1 MDNKRILIVE
11 DDPNLGK
18 ILNEFLSAKGYNITL
33 AVDGE
38 EGKLKFLNNDNWDI
52 ILLDVMMPKKDGF
65 SDQLEAVFN
74 EAGTRLKVINAGV
87 SGDTSAGGLS
97 RIDWALGSN
106 PDAIL
111 LELGANDSLRG
122 IDPKITKT
130 NLQKIITKLE
140 RIGVPILLAG
150 MVAPPNMGKE
160 YGLEFEKVYLE
171 LAEANEVIFYRF
183 FLEGVA
189 GVPELNQEDGIHPNK
204 EGVLKIVKKIAP
216 FVIELLKRV
225 KS

>member
-1 MDNKRILIVE
+1 MCRKNCH
-11 DDPNLGK
+11 
-18 ILNEFLSAKGYNITL
+18 
-33 AVDGE
+33 
-38 EGKLKFLNNDNWDI
+38 KFLI
-52 ILLDVMMPKKDGF
+52 FCVFILGSSLIAVTGHARELKLLAFGDSLIAGYGLPKKDGF
-65 SDQLEAVFN
+65 SDQLEATLN
-74 EAGTRLKVINAGV
+74 HAGIRLKVINAGV

-97 RIDWALGSN
+97 RIDWALGAN

-122 IDPKITKT
+122 IDPAITKM
-130 NLQKIITKLE
+130 NLQKILTKLQK
-140 RIGVPILLAG
+140 IGTPILFAG
-150 MVAPPNMGKE
+150 MIAPPNMGKE

-225 KS
+225 KP

>member
-1 MDNKRILIVE
+1 MCRKNCH
-11 DDPNLGK
+11 
-18 ILNEFLSAKGYNITL
+18 
-33 AVDGE
+33 
-38 EGKLKFLNNDNWDI
+38 KFLI
-52 ILLDVMMPKKDGF
+52 FCVFILGSSLIAVTGHARELKLLAFGDSLIAGYGLPKKDGF
-65 SDQLEAVFN
+65 SDQLEATLN
-74 EAGTRLKVINAGV
+74 HAGIRLKVINAGV

-97 RIDWALGSN
+97 RIDWALGAN

-111 LELGANDSLRG
+111 LELGANDILRG
-122 IDPKITKT
+122 IDPAITKM
-130 NLQKIITKLE
+130 NLQKILTKLQK
-140 RIGVPILLAG
+140 IGAPILFAG
-150 MVAPPNMGKE
+150 MIAPPNMGKE
-160 YGLEFEKVYLE
+160 YGLEFERVYLE

-225 KS
+225 KP

>member
-1 MDNKRILIVE
+1 MCRKNCHKLLIFCVFILGSSLIAVTSHARE
-11 DDPNLGK
+11 LKLLAFGDSL
-18 ILNEFLSAKGYNITL
+18 IAGYGL
-33 AVDGE
+33 
-38 EGKLKFLNNDNWDI
+38 
-52 ILLDVMMPKKDGF
+52 PKKDGF
-65 SDQLEAVFN
+65 SDQLQATLN
-74 EAGTRLKVINAGV
+74 HAGIRLKVINAGV

-97 RIDWALGSN
+97 RIDWALGAN

-122 IDPKITKT
+122 IDPAITKM
-130 NLQKIITKLE
+130 NLQKILTKLQK
-140 RIGVPILLAG
+140 IGVPILFAG
-150 MVAPPNMGKE
+150 MIAPPNMGKE
-160 YGLEFEKVYLE
+160 YGLEFERVYLE

-225 KS
+225 KP

>member
-1 MDNKRILIVE
+1 MFRKNFHKPLIFCVLIVGSCLIAVTGHARE
-11 DDPNLGK
+11 LKLLAFGDSL
-18 ILNEFLSAKGYNITL
+18 IAGYGL
-33 AVDGE
+33 
-38 EGKLKFLNNDNWDI
+38 
-52 ILLDVMMPKKDGF
+52 PKKDGF
-65 SDQLEAVFN
+65 SDQLEAAFN

-97 RIDWALGSN
+97 RIDWALGAN

-122 IDPKITKT
+122 IDPSITKM
-130 NLQKIITKLE
+130 NLQKILTKLE
-140 RIGVPILLAG
+140 KTGVPILFVG

-160 YGLEFEKVYLE
+160 YGLEFEKAYLE
-171 LAEANEVIFYRF
+171 LAEANEVIFYPF

-204 EGVLKIVKKIAP
+204 EGVLTIVKKIAP
-216 FVIELLKRV
+216 FVRDLLKRV
-225 KS
+225 KL

>member
-1 MDNKRILIVE
+1 MCRKNCHKLLIFCVFILGSSLIAVTGHALE
-11 DDPNLGK
+11 LKLLAFGDSL
-18 ILNEFLSAKGYNITL
+18 IAGYGL
-33 AVDGE
+33 
-38 EGKLKFLNNDNWDI
+38 
-52 ILLDVMMPKKDGF
+52 PKKDGF
-65 SDQLEAVFN
+65 SDQLEVTLN
-74 EAGTRLKVINAGV
+74 HAGIRLKVINAGV

-97 RIDWALGSN
+97 RIDWALGAN

-111 LELGANDSLRG
+111 LELGANDILRG
-122 IDPKITKT
+122 IDPAITKM
-130 NLQKIITKLE
+130 NLQKILTKLQK
-140 RIGVPILLAG
+140 IGAPILFAG
-150 MVAPPNMGKE
+150 MIAPPNMGKE
-160 YGLEFEKVYLE
+160 YGLEFERVYLE

-225 KS
+225 KP

>member
-1 MDNKRILIVE
+1 MCRKNCHKLLIFCVFILGSSLIAVTGHARE
-11 DDPNLGK
+11 LKLLAFGDSL
-18 ILNEFLSAKGYNITL
+18 IAGYGL
-33 AVDGE
+33 
-38 EGKLKFLNNDNWDI
+38 
-52 ILLDVMMPKKDGF
+52 PKKDGF
-65 SDQLEAVFN
+65 SDQLEATLN
-74 EAGTRLKVINAGV
+74 HAGIRLKVINAGV

-97 RIDWALGSN
+97 RIDWALGAN

-122 IDPKITKT
+122 IDPAITKM
-130 NLQKIITKLE
+130 NLQKILTKLQK
-140 RIGVPILLAG
+140 IGAPILFAG
-150 MVAPPNMGKE
+150 MIAPPNMGKE

-225 KS
+225 KP

>member
-1 MDNKRILIVE
+1 MCRKNCH
-11 DDPNLGK
+11 
-18 ILNEFLSAKGYNITL
+18 
-33 AVDGE
+33 
-38 EGKLKFLNNDNWDI
+38 KFLI
-52 ILLDVMMPKKDGF
+52 FCVFILGSSLIAVTGHARELKLLAFGDSLIAGYGLPKKDGF
-65 SDQLEAVFN
+65 SDQLEATLN
-74 EAGTRLKVINAGV
+74 HTGIRLKVINAGV

-97 RIDWALGSN
+97 RIDWALGAN

-122 IDPKITKT
+122 IDPAITKM
-130 NLQKIITKLE
+130 NLQKILTKLQK
-140 RIGVPILLAG
+140 IGTPILFAG
-150 MVAPPNMGKE
+150 MIAPPNMGKE
-160 YGLEFEKVYLE
+160 YGLEFERVYLE

-216 FVIELLKRV
+216 FVIELLERV
-225 KS
+225 KP

>member
-1 MDNKRILIVE
+1 MCRKNCH
-11 DDPNLGK
+11 
-18 ILNEFLSAKGYNITL
+18 
-33 AVDGE
+33 
-38 EGKLKFLNNDNWDI
+38 KFLI
-52 ILLDVMMPKKDGF
+52 FCVFILGSSLIAVTGHARELKLLAFGDSLIAGYGLPKKDGF
-65 SDQLEAVFN
+65 SDQLEATLN
-74 EAGTRLKVINAGV
+74 HAGIRLKVINAGV

-97 RIDWALGSN
+97 RIDWALGAN

-122 IDPKITKT
+122 IDPAITKM
-130 NLQKIITKLE
+130 NLQKILTKLQK
-140 RIGVPILLAG
+140 IGAPILFAG
-150 MVAPPNMGKE
+150 MIAPPNMGKE

-225 KS
+225 NP

>member
-1 MDNKRILIVE
+1 MFREN
-11 DDPNLGK
+11 
-18 ILNEFLSAKGYNITL
+18 FY
-33 AVDGE
+33 
-38 EGKLKFLNNDNWDI
+38 KFLI
-52 ILLDVMMPKKDGF
+52 YFLCIVGSCLIAATSHAREIKLLAFGDSLIAGYGLPKKDGF

-74 EAGTRLKVINAGV
+74 HAGTRLKVINAGV

-140 RIGVPILLAG
+140 KRGVPILFAG

-171 LAEANEVIFYRF
+171 LAEVNKVIFYPF

-204 EGVLKIVKKIAP
+204 EGVLKIVETIAP
-216 FVIELLKRV
+216 FVRELLKRV
-225 KS
+225 KL

>member
-1 MDNKRILIVE
+1 MCRKNCH
-11 DDPNLGK
+11 
-18 ILNEFLSAKGYNITL
+18 
-33 AVDGE
+33 
-38 EGKLKFLNNDNWDI
+38 KFLI
-52 ILLDVMMPKKDGF
+52 FCVFILGSSLIAVTGHARELKLLAFGDSLIAGYGLPKKDGF
-65 SDQLEAVFN
+65 SDQLEATLN
-74 EAGTRLKVINAGV
+74 HAGIRLKVINAGV
-87 SGDTSAGGLS
+87 SGDTSAGGFS
-97 RIDWALGSN
+97 RIDWALGAN

-122 IDPKITKT
+122 IDPAITKM
-130 NLQKIITKLE
+130 NLQKILTKLQK
-140 RIGVPILLAG
+140 IGAPILFAG
-150 MVAPPNMGKE
+150 MIAPPNMGKE

-225 KS
+225 KP

>member
-1 MDNKRILIVE
+1 MCRKNCHKLLIFCVFILGSSLIAVTSHARE
-11 DDPNLGK
+11 LKLLAFGDSL
-18 ILNEFLSAKGYNITL
+18 IAGYGL
-33 AVDGE
+33 
-38 EGKLKFLNNDNWDI
+38 
-52 ILLDVMMPKKDGF
+52 PKKDGF
-65 SDQLEAVFN
+65 SDQLEATLN
-74 EAGTRLKVINAGV
+74 HAGIRLKVINAGV

-97 RIDWALGSN
+97 RIDWALGAN

-122 IDPKITKT
+122 IDPAITKM
-130 NLQKIITKLE
+130 NLQKILTKLQK
-140 RIGVPILLAG
+140 IGAPILFAG
-150 MVAPPNMGKE
+150 MIAPPNMGKE
-160 YGLEFEKVYLE
+160 YGLEFERVYLE

-216 FVIELLKRV
+216 FVRDLLKRV
-225 KS
+225 KL

>member
-1 MDNKRILIVE
+1 MCRKNCHKLLIFCVFILGSSLIAVTSHARE
-11 DDPNLGK
+11 LKLLAFGDSL
-18 ILNEFLSAKGYNITL
+18 IAGYGL
-33 AVDGE
+33 
-38 EGKLKFLNNDNWDI
+38 
-52 ILLDVMMPKKDGF
+52 PKKDGF
-65 SDQLEAVFN
+65 SDQLEATLN
-74 EAGTRLKVINAGV
+74 HAGIRLKVINAGV

-97 RIDWALGSN
+97 RIDWALGAN

-122 IDPKITKT
+122 IDPAITKM
-130 NLQKIITKLE
+130 NLQKILTKLQKIE
-140 RIGVPILLAG
+140 TPILFAG
-150 MVAPPNMGKE
+150 MIAPPNMGKE

-225 KS
+225 KP

>member
-1 MDNKRILIVE
+1 MCRKNCH
-11 DDPNLGK
+11 
-18 ILNEFLSAKGYNITL
+18 
-33 AVDGE
+33 
-38 EGKLKFLNNDNWDI
+38 KFLI
-52 ILLDVMMPKKDGF
+52 FCVFILGSSLIAVTSHARELKLLAFGDSLIAGYGLPKKDGF
-65 SDQLEAVFN
+65 SDQLEATLN
-74 EAGTRLKVINAGV
+74 HAGIRLKVINAGV

-97 RIDWALGSN
+97 RIDWALGAN

-122 IDPKITKT
+122 IDPAITKM
-130 NLQKIITKLE
+130 NLQKILTKLQK
-140 RIGVPILLAG
+140 IGTPILFAG
-150 MVAPPNMGKE
+150 MIAPPNMGKE

-225 KS
+225 KP

>member
-1 MDNKRILIVE
+1 MCRKNCH
-11 DDPNLGK
+11 
-18 ILNEFLSAKGYNITL
+18 
-33 AVDGE
+33 
-38 EGKLKFLNNDNWDI
+38 KFLI
-52 ILLDVMMPKKDGF
+52 FCVFILGSSLIAVTGHARELKLLAFGDSLIAGYGLPKKDGF

-97 RIDWALGSN
+97 RIDWALGAN

-122 IDPKITKT
+122 IDPAITKM
-130 NLQKIITKLE
+130 NLQKILTKLQKIE
-140 RIGVPILLAG
+140 TPILFAG
-150 MVAPPNMGKE
+150 MIAPPNMGKE

-225 KS
+225 KP

>member
-1 MDNKRILIVE
+1 MCRKNCH
-11 DDPNLGK
+11 
-18 ILNEFLSAKGYNITL
+18 
-33 AVDGE
+33 
-38 EGKLKFLNNDNWDI
+38 KFLI
-52 ILLDVMMPKKDGF
+52 FCVFILGSSLIAVTGHARELKLLAFGDSLAAGYGLPKKDGF
-65 SDQLEAVFN
+65 SDQLEATLN
-74 EAGTRLKVINAGV
+74 HAGIRLKVINAGV

-97 RIDWALGSN
+97 RIDWALGAN

-122 IDPKITKT
+122 IDPAITKM
-130 NLQKIITKLE
+130 NLQKILTKLQK
-140 RIGVPILLAG
+140 IGTPILFVG
-150 MVAPPNMGKE
+150 MIAPPNMGKE

-225 KS
+225 KP

>member
-1 MDNKRILIVE
+1 MFRKNFHKLPIFCVFIVGSFLIAVTGNARE
-11 DDPNLGK
+11 LKLLAFGDSL
-18 ILNEFLSAKGYNITL
+18 IAGYGL
-33 AVDGE
+33 
-38 EGKLKFLNNDNWDI
+38 
-52 ILLDVMMPKKDGF
+52 PKKDGF
-65 SDQLEAVFN
+65 ADQLEVAFN
-74 EAGTRLKVINAGV
+74 EVGTRLKVINAGV

-97 RIDWALGSN
+97 RIDWALGAN

-122 IDPKITKT
+122 IDPAITKM
-130 NLQKIITKLE
+130 NLQKILTKLQK
-140 RIGVPILLAG
+140 IGVPILFAG
-150 MVAPPNMGKE
+150 MIAPPNMGKE

-189 GVPELNQEDGIHPNK
+189 GVPELNQEDGINPNK

-225 KS
+225 KP

>member
-1 MDNKRILIVE
+1 MCRKNCH
-11 DDPNLGK
+11 
-18 ILNEFLSAKGYNITL
+18 
-33 AVDGE
+33 
-38 EGKLKFLNNDNWDI
+38 KFLI
-52 ILLDVMMPKKDGF
+52 FCVFILGSSLIAVTGHARELKLLAFGDSLIAGYGLPKKDGF
-65 SDQLEAVFN
+65 SDQLEATLN
-74 EAGTRLKVINAGV
+74 HAGIRLKVINAGV

-97 RIDWALGSN
+97 RIDWALGAN

-122 IDPKITKT
+122 IDPAITKM
-130 NLQKIITKLE
+130 NLQKILTRLQK
-140 RIGVPILLAG
+140 IGTPILFAG
-150 MVAPPNMGKE
+150 MIAPPNMGKE

-225 KS
+225 KP

>member
-1 MDNKRILIVE
+1 MFRNNFHKFLIVCAFIVGSCFIAVTSHARE
-11 DDPNLGK
+11 LKLLAFGDSL
-18 ILNEFLSAKGYNITL
+18 IAGYGL
-33 AVDGE
+33 
-38 EGKLKFLNNDNWDI
+38 
-52 ILLDVMMPKKDGF
+52 PKKDGF

-97 RIDWALGSN
+97 RIDWALGAN

-122 IDPKITKT
+122 IDPAITKM
-130 NLQKIITKLE
+130 NLQKLLTKLE
-140 RIGVPILLAG
+140 KTGMPILFAG

-160 YGLEFEKVYLE
+160 YGLEFERVYLE
-171 LAEANEVIFYRF
+171 LAETNDVIFYPF

-204 EGVLKIVKKIAP
+204 EGVSKIVKKIAP
-216 FVIELLKRV
+216 FVTDLLKRV
-225 KS
+225 KL

>member
-1 MDNKRILIVE
+1 MCRKNCH
-11 DDPNLGK
+11 
-18 ILNEFLSAKGYNITL
+18 
-33 AVDGE
+33 
-38 EGKLKFLNNDNWDI
+38 KFLI
-52 ILLDVMMPKKDGF
+52 FCVFILGSSLIAVTGHARELKLLAFGDSLVAGYGLPKKDGF
-65 SDQLEAVFN
+65 SDQLEATLN
-74 EAGTRLKVINAGV
+74 HAGIRLKVINAGV

-97 RIDWALGSN
+97 RIDWALGAN

-122 IDPKITKT
+122 IDPAITKM
-130 NLQKIITKLE
+130 NLQKILTKLQK
-140 RIGVPILLAG
+140 IGTPILFAG
-150 MVAPPNMGKE
+150 MIAPPNMGKE

-225 KS
+225 KP

>member
-1 MDNKRILIVE
+1 MCRKNCHKLLIFCVFILGSSLIAVTSHARE
-11 DDPNLGK
+11 LKLLAFGDSL
-18 ILNEFLSAKGYNITL
+18 IAGYGL
-33 AVDGE
+33 
-38 EGKLKFLNNDNWDI
+38 
-52 ILLDVMMPKKDGF
+52 PKKDGF
-65 SDQLEAVFN
+65 SDQLEATLN
-74 EAGTRLKVINAGV
+74 HAGIRLKVINAGV

-97 RIDWALGSN
+97 RIDWALGAN

-122 IDPKITKT
+122 IDPAITKM
-130 NLQKIITKLE
+130 NLQKILTKLQK
-140 RIGVPILLAG
+140 IGVPILFAG
-150 MVAPPNMGKE
+150 MIAPPNMGKE
-160 YGLEFEKVYLE
+160 YGLEFERVYLE

-225 KS
+225 KP

>member
-1 MDNKRILIVE
+1 MCRKNCHKLLIFCVFILGSSLIAVTSHARE
-11 DDPNLGK
+11 LKLLAFGDSL
-18 ILNEFLSAKGYNITL
+18 IAGYGL
-33 AVDGE
+33 
-38 EGKLKFLNNDNWDI
+38 
-52 ILLDVMMPKKDGF
+52 PKKDGF
-65 SDQLEAVFN
+65 SDQLEATLN
-74 EAGTRLKVINAGV
+74 HAGIRLKVINAGV

-97 RIDWALGSN
+97 RIDWALGAN

-122 IDPKITKT
+122 IDPAITKM
-130 NLQKIITKLE
+130 NLQKILTKLQK
-140 RIGVPILLAG
+140 IGVPILFAG
-150 MVAPPNMGKE
+150 MIAPPNMGKE

-225 KS
+225 KP

>member
-1 MDNKRILIVE
+1 MCRKNCH
-11 DDPNLGK
+11 
-18 ILNEFLSAKGYNITL
+18 
-33 AVDGE
+33 
-38 EGKLKFLNNDNWDI
+38 KFLI
-52 ILLDVMMPKKDGF
+52 FCVFILGSSLIAVTGHARELKLLAFGDSLIAGYGLPKKDGF
-65 SDQLEAVFN
+65 SDQLEATLN
-74 EAGTRLKVINAGV
+74 HAGIRLKVINAGV

-97 RIDWALGSN
+97 RIDWALGAN

-122 IDPKITKT
+122 IDPAITKM
-130 NLQKIITKLE
+130 NLQKILTKLQK
-140 RIGVPILLAG
+140 IGAPILFAG
-150 MVAPPNMGKE
+150 MIAPPNMGKE
-160 YGLEFEKVYLE
+160 YGFEFEKVYLE

-225 KS
+225 KP

>member
-1 MDNKRILIVE
+1 MGSFLIAVTSHARE
-11 DDPNLGK
+11 LKLLAFGDSL
-18 ILNEFLSAKGYNITL
+18 IAGYGL
-33 AVDGE
+33 
-38 EGKLKFLNNDNWDI
+38 
-52 ILLDVMMPKKDGF
+52 PKKDGF

-97 RIDWALGSN
+97 RIDWALGAN

-122 IDPKITKT
+122 IDPAITKM
-130 NLQKIITKLE
+130 NLQKLLTKLE
-140 RIGVPILLAG
+140 KTGMPILFAG
-150 MVAPPNMGKE
+150 MIAPPNMGKE

-171 LAEANEVIFYRF
+171 LAETNEVTFYPF

-204 EGVLKIVKKIAP
+204 EGVLKIVKKITP
-216 FVIELLKRV
+216 FVRNLLKRV
-225 KS
+225 KL

>member
-1 MDNKRILIVE
+1 MCRKNCHKLLIFCVFILGSSLIAVTSHARE
-11 DDPNLGK
+11 LKLLAFGDSL
-18 ILNEFLSAKGYNITL
+18 IAGYGL
-33 AVDGE
+33 
-38 EGKLKFLNNDNWDI
+38 
-52 ILLDVMMPKKDGF
+52 PKKDGF
-65 SDQLEAVFN
+65 SDQLEATLN
-74 EAGTRLKVINAGV
+74 HAGIRLKVINAGV

-97 RIDWALGSN
+97 RIDWALGAN

-122 IDPKITKT
+122 IDPAITKM
-130 NLQKIITKLE
+130 NLQKILNKLQK
-140 RIGVPILLAG
+140 IGAPILFAG
-150 MVAPPNMGKE
+150 MIAPPNMGKE

-204 EGVLKIVKKIAP
+204 EGVLKIVKKIVP

-225 KS
+225 KP

>member
-1 MDNKRILIVE
+1 MFRKNLQKSLIFCLFIV
-11 DDPNLGK
+11 GS
-18 ILNEFLSAKGYNITL
+18 FLIAVTSHARELKLLAFGDSLIAGYGL
-33 AVDGE
+33 
-38 EGKLKFLNNDNWDI
+38 
-52 ILLDVMMPKKDGF
+52 PKKDGF

-97 RIDWALGSN
+97 RIDWALGAN

-122 IDPKITKT
+122 IDPAITKM
-130 NLQKIITKLE
+130 NLQKLLTKLE
-140 RIGVPILLAG
+140 KTGMPILFAG

-160 YGLEFEKVYLE
+160 YGIEFQKVYLE
-171 LAEANEVIFYRF
+171 LAETNEVIFYPF

-204 EGVLKIVKKIAP
+204 EGVLKIVKKITP
-216 FVIELLKRV
+216 FIKNLLKRV
-225 KS
+225 KL

>member
-1 MDNKRILIVE
+1 MCRKNCH
-11 DDPNLGK
+11 
-18 ILNEFLSAKGYNITL
+18 
-33 AVDGE
+33 
-38 EGKLKFLNNDNWDI
+38 KFLI
-52 ILLDVMMPKKDGF
+52 FCVFILGSSLIAVTGHARELKLLAFGDSLIAGYGLPKKDGF
-65 SDQLEAVFN
+65 SDQLEATLN
-74 EAGTRLKVINAGV
+74 HAGIRLKVINAGV

-97 RIDWALGSN
+97 RIDWALGAN

-122 IDPKITKT
+122 IDPAITKM
-130 NLQKIITKLE
+130 NLQKILTKLQK
-140 RIGVPILLAG
+140 IGVPILFAG
-150 MVAPPNMGKE
+150 MIAPPNMGKE

-204 EGVLKIVKKIAP
+204 EGVLKIVKKIVP

-225 KS
+225 KP

>member
-1 MDNKRILIVE
+1 MCRKNCH
-11 DDPNLGK
+11 
-18 ILNEFLSAKGYNITL
+18 
-33 AVDGE
+33 
-38 EGKLKFLNNDNWDI
+38 KFLI
-52 ILLDVMMPKKDGF
+52 FCVFILGSSLIAVTGHARELKLLAFGDSLIAGYGLPKKDGF
-65 SDQLEAVFN
+65 SDQLEATLN
-74 EAGTRLKVINAGV
+74 HAGIRLKVINAGV

-97 RIDWALGSN
+97 RIDWALGAN

-122 IDPKITKT
+122 IDPAITKM
-130 NLQKIITKLE
+130 NLQKILTKLQKIE
-140 RIGVPILLAG
+140 TPILFAG
-150 MVAPPNMGKE
+150 MIAPPNMGKE

-225 KS
+225 KP

>member
-1 MDNKRILIVE
+1 LI
-11 DDPNLGK
+11 
-18 ILNEFLSAKGYNITL
+18 AGYGL
-33 AVDGE
+33 
-38 EGKLKFLNNDNWDI
+38 
-52 ILLDVMMPKKDGF
+52 PKKDGF
-65 SDQLEAVFN
+65 SDQLEVTLN
-74 EAGTRLKVINAGV
+74 HAGIRLKVINAGV

-97 RIDWALGSN
+97 RIDWALGAN

-122 IDPKITKT
+122 IDPAITKM
-130 NLQKIITKLE
+130 NLQKILTKLQK
-140 RIGVPILLAG
+140 IGAPILFAG
-150 MVAPPNMGKE
+150 MIAPPNMGKE

-216 FVIELLKRV
+216 FVIELLERV
-225 KS
+225 KP

>member
-1 MDNKRILIVE
+1 LLAFGDSLI
-11 DDPNLGK
+11 
-18 ILNEFLSAKGYNITL
+18 AGYGL
-33 AVDGE
+33 
-38 EGKLKFLNNDNWDI
+38 
-52 ILLDVMMPKKDGF
+52 PKKDGF
-65 SDQLEAVFN
+65 SDQLEATLN
-74 EAGTRLKVINAGV
+74 HAGIRLKVINAGV

-97 RIDWALGSN
+97 RIDWALGAN

-122 IDPKITKT
+122 IDPAITKM
-130 NLQKIITKLE
+130 NLQKILTKLQK
-140 RIGVPILLAG
+140 IGVPILFAG
-150 MVAPPNMGKE
+150 MIAPPNMGKE
-160 YGLEFEKVYLE
+160 YGLEFERVYLE

-225 KS
+225 KP

>member
-1 MDNKRILIVE
+1 MCRKNCH
-11 DDPNLGK
+11 
-18 ILNEFLSAKGYNITL
+18 
-33 AVDGE
+33 
-38 EGKLKFLNNDNWDI
+38 KFLI
-52 ILLDVMMPKKDGF
+52 FCVFILGSSLIAVTGHARELKLLAFGDSLIAGYGLPKKDGF
-65 SDQLEAVFN
+65 SDQLEATLN
-74 EAGTRLKVINAGV
+74 HAGIRLKVINAGV

-130 NLQKIITKLE
+130 NLQKIITKPE
-140 RIGVPILLAG
+140 RRGVPILFAG

-171 LAEANEVIFYRF
+171 LAEVNKVIFYPF

-204 EGVLKIVKKIAP
+204 EGVLKIVETIAP
-216 FVIELLKRV
+216 FVRDLLKRV
-225 KS
+225 KL

>member
-1 MDNKRILIVE
+1 MCRKNCH
-11 DDPNLGK
+11 
-18 ILNEFLSAKGYNITL
+18 
-33 AVDGE
+33 
-38 EGKLKFLNNDNWDI
+38 KFLI
-52 ILLDVMMPKKDGF
+52 FCVFILGSSLIAVTGHARELKLLAFGDSLIAGYGLPKKDGF
-65 SDQLEAVFN
+65 SDQLEVTLN
-74 EAGTRLKVINAGV
+74 HAGIRLKVINAGV

-97 RIDWALGSN
+97 RIDWALGAN

-122 IDPKITKT
+122 IDPAITKM
-130 NLQKIITKLE
+130 NLQKILTKLQKIE
-140 RIGVPILLAG
+140 TPILFAG
-150 MVAPPNMGKE
+150 MIAPPNMGKE
-160 YGLEFEKVYLE
+160 YGLEFERVYLE

-225 KS
+225 KP

>member
-1 MDNKRILIVE
+1 MCRKNCH
-11 DDPNLGK
+11 
-18 ILNEFLSAKGYNITL
+18 
-33 AVDGE
+33 
-38 EGKLKFLNNDNWDI
+38 KFLI
-52 ILLDVMMPKKDGF
+52 FCVFILGSSLIAVTSHARELKLLAFGDSLIAGYGLPKKDGF
-65 SDQLEAVFN
+65 SDQLEATLN
-74 EAGTRLKVINAGV
+74 HAGIRLKVINAGV

-97 RIDWALGSN
+97 RIDWALGAN

-122 IDPKITKT
+122 IDPAITKM
-130 NLQKIITKLE
+130 NLQKILTKLQK
-140 RIGVPILLAG
+140 IGAPILFAG
-150 MVAPPNMGKE
+150 MIAPPNMGKE

-204 EGVLKIVKKIAP
+204 EGVLKIVKKITP

-225 KS
+225 KP